1 MAPLEPGVPGV
12 AAESSIRAIV
22 LVPVLD
28 PFKYRKSGRVLAV
41 VFVMAAKKSVAFALA
56 ALLVKSYLMLEL
68 LAARIRMAWLKITGL
83 ITVALIVIFPPLEN
97 PAVFGLLRSV

>member
-1 MAPLEPGVPGV
+1 MAPAP
-12 AAESSIRAIV
+12 ASWSSMFAMV
-22 LVPVLD
+22 LVPVLE
-28 PFKYRKSGRVLAV
+28 PFKKSASGRVLAV

>member
-1 MAPLEPGVPGV
+1 MAPLEPAVPGV
-12 AAESSIRAIV
+12 SPESSILAMV
-22 LVPVLD
+22 SVPVLD
-28 PFKYRKSGRVLAV
+28 PFKYRERGRVLAV
-41 VFVMAAKKSVAFALA
+41 VCLMAATKSVAFALA

-83 ITVALIVIFPPLEN
+83 ITVALIVIFPLLEN